1 MKKAF
6 PQRVTHIATHIF
18 NVKVPDG
25 PVLQWYFRGHCDVDI
40 FKVLGANIP
49 VLLTFDLGKVLRING
64 KKNITE
70 ITKNL
75 K

>member
-1 MKKAF
+1 M
-6 PQRVTHIATHIF
+6 
-18 NVKVPDG
+18 
-25 PVLQWYFRGHCDVDI
+25 DI